1 MIDDREGGINPYNMY
16 DNCVNAPGAQVSTRF
31 RLEYEYRTGKKL
43 DVSQLS
49 TVPCMNET
57 AVTVY
62 LNRADVR
69 KALGI
74 PTSLGPWSICSDD
87 ISRTYNRQYGEMAQR
102 VKNGLDLGL
111 KGMIYSGDVDMAC
124 NFLMGQR
131 FSRKLGYKETKNKKH
146 YIVDGQIGGYHTAY
160 ENLHFVTVRGA
171 GHMVPTDKPSVAY
184 HIIDAFL
191 FNKNF

>member
-1 MIDDREGGINPYNMY
+1 MGEREGGINPYNMY
-16 DNCVNAPGAQVSTRF
+16 DNCVNAPGAEVSTRF
-31 RLEYEYRTGKKL
+31 RLEYEHRTGKKL

-74 PTSLGPWSICSDD
+74 PTTLGPWSICSDY
-87 ISRTYNRQYGEMAQR
+87 ISQTYNRQYGEMAQR

-111 KGMIYSGDVDMAC
+111 K
-124 NFLMGQR
+124 
-131 FSRKLGYKETKNKKH
+131 
-146 YIVDGQIGGYHTAY
+146 
-160 ENLHFVTVRGA
+160 
-171 GHMVPTDKPSVAY
+171 
-184 HIIDAFL
+184 
-191 FNKNF
+191 

>member
-1 MIDDREGGINPYNMY
+1 
-16 DNCVNAPGAQVSTRF
+16 
-31 RLEYEYRTGKKL
+31 
-43 DVSQLS
+43 
-49 TVPCMNET
+49 T

-74 PTSLGPWSICSDD
+74 PSTLGPWAICSDT
-87 ISRTYNRQYGEMAQR
+87 ISNTYDRQYGEMASR
-102 VKNGLDLGL
+102 VKNGLDKGL

-131 FSRKLGYKETKNKKH
+131 FSRKLGYNEVQNKKH
-146 YIVDGQIGGYHTAY
+146 YIVDGQVGGYHTQY

-191 FNKNF
+191 FNKSF

>member
-1 MIDDREGGINPYNMY
+1 
-16 DNCVNAPGAQVSTRF
+16 
-31 RLEYEYRTGKKL
+31 
-43 DVSQLS
+43 
-49 TVPCMNET
+49 MNET

-74 PTSLGPWSICSDD
+74 PSTLGPWAICSDT
-87 ISRTYNRQYGEMAQR
+87 ISNTYDRQYGEMASR
-102 VKNGLDLGL
+102 VKNGLDKGL

-131 FSRKLGYKETKNKKH
+131 FSRKLGYNEVQNKKH
-146 YIVDGQIGGYHTAY
+146 YIVDGQVGGYHTQY

-171 GHMVPTDKPSVAY
+171 GPYGPY
-184 HIIDAFL
+184 G
-191 FNKNF
+191 